1 MVCKYY
7 GTFDNFNTW
16 TLHERWAVKDLNLE
30 VYRGDVFG
38 FLGPNGAGKS
48 TTIRMLLGLVRPTSG
63 KTEIFGYS
71 VSKSRKKALENVC
84 GLVEQPD
91 FYLHLSAKK
100 NLEILG
106 ILSGGIGKDR
116 VAEVLQ
122 LFGLYGVAN
131 DKVKAFSHGMKQR
144 LGIAQT
150 LLSDPELIILD
161 EPTSGLDPQGMK
173 EVREL
178 IVGLSKE
185 QGITIFLSSHLLHEI
200 EQIATRMAIIHQ
212 GRLIVQ
218 GKVKTLLENF
228 KENVVILRA
237 SPVKDAADLLRRQDW
252 VSSLSINNDKI
263 EIKLD
268 SNSIP
273 KMNALLVENQIS
285 VSAIIPKRSLEDYFL
300 SITRN
305 V

>member
-1 MVCKYY
+1 M
-7 GTFDNFNTW
+7 
-16 TLHERWAVKDLNLE
+16 RWAVKDLNLE

-63 KTEIFGYS
+63 KIEIFGYPL
-71 VSKSRKKALENVC
+71 SKLRKKALEKV
-84 GLVEQPD
+84 GGIVEQPD
-91 FYLHLSAKK
+91 FYLHLSAKR

-106 ILSGGIGKDR
+106 IMSGGIGKDR

-122 LFGLYGVAN
+122 LVGLYGEAN
-131 DKVKAFSHGMKQR
+131 NKVKHFSHGMKQR
-144 LGIAQT
+144 LGIAQA

-161 EPTSGLDPQGMK
+161 EPTSGLDPQGLK

-178 IVGLSKE
+178 IVELSKE
-185 QGITIFLSSHLLHEI
+185 QGITIFLSSHLLYEI
-200 EQIATRMAIIHQ
+200 EQVANRMAIIHQ

-218 GKVKTLLENF
+218 GEVKTFLNNF
-228 KENVVILRA
+228 KEDVVILRA
-237 SPVKDAADLLRRQDW
+237 SPVKDAADLLRGQDW
-252 VSSLSINNDKI
+252 VSSLSINNDNI

-268 SNSIP
+268 SNSIS
-273 KMNALLVENQIS
+273 KMNALLVGNQIS

-300 SITRN
+300 SITKN

>member
-1 MVCKYY
+1 MSHSIILTHGLSRRFGK
-7 GTFDNFNTW
+7 
-16 TLHERWAVKDLNLE
+16 RWAVKDLNLE
-30 VYRGDVFG
+30 VHRGDVFG

-63 KTEIFGYS
+63 KIEIFGYS
-71 VSKSRKKALENVC
+71 LSKSRKKAIKRVC
-84 GLVEQPD
+84 GIVEQPD
-91 FYLHLSAKK
+91 FYLHLSAKR

-106 ILSGGIGKDR
+106 ILSGGIRKER

-122 LFGLYGVAN
+122 IVGLYGEAN
-131 DKVKAFSHGMKQR
+131 NKVKCFSHGMKQR
-144 LGIAQT
+144 LGIAQA

-185 QGITIFLSSHLLHEI
+185 QGITVFLSSHLLHEI
-200 EQIATRMAIIHQ
+200 EQVATHMAIIHQ

-218 GKVKTLLENF
+218 GEVKTFLENF
-228 KENVVILRA
+228 KEDVVILRA
-237 SPVKDAADLLRRQDW
+237 SPVKDAADILRRQDW
-252 VSSLSINNDKI
+252 ISSLSINKDNI
-263 EIKLD
+263 EVKVD
-268 SNSIP
+268 SISIP
-273 KMNALLVENQIS
+273 KMNALLVENRIS

>member
-1 MVCKYY
+1 MSHSIIAIY
-7 GTFDNFNTW
+7 GLSKRFGK
-16 TLHERWAVKDLNLE
+16 RWAVKDLDLE

-48 TTIRMLLGLVRPTSG
+48 TTIRMLLGLVKPTSG
-63 KTEIFGYS
+63 KIEIFGYS
-71 VSKSRKKALENVC
+71 LSKSRKKALEKV
-84 GLVEQPD
+84 GGIVEEPK
-91 FYLHLSAKK
+91 FYLHLSAKR

-106 ILSGGIGKDR
+106 ILSGGVKTER

-122 LFGLYGVAN
+122 LVGIYGEASN
-131 DKVKAFSHGMKQR
+131 KVKTFSHGMKQR
-144 LGIAQT
+144 LGIAQA

-185 QGITIFLSSHLLHEI
+185 QGITIFLSSHLLYEI
-200 EQIATRMAIIHQ
+200 EQVATRMAIIHQ

-218 GKVKTLLENF
+218 GEVKTLLNNF
-228 KENVVILRA
+228 KEGVVTLRA
-237 SPVKDAADLLRRQDW
+237 SPVKDAADILKKQDW
-252 VSSLSINNDKI
+252 VVSLSINNDNI
-263 EIKLD
+263 EIELD

-273 KMNALLVENQIS
+273 KMNALLVGNQIS

>member
-1 MVCKYY
+1 MSHSIIAIY
-7 GTFDNFNTW
+7 GLSKRFGK
-16 TLHERWAVKDLNLE
+16 RWAVKGLDLE

-48 TTIRMLLGLVRPTSG
+48 TTIRMLLGLVKPTSG
-63 KTEIFGYS
+63 KIEIFGYPL
-71 VSKSRKKALENVC
+71 SKSRKKALEKV
-84 GLVEQPD
+84 GGIVEQPD
-91 FYLHLSAKK
+91 FYLHLSAKR

-122 LFGLYGVAN
+122 LVGLYGEAN
-131 DKVKAFSHGMKQR
+131 NKVKSFSHGMKQR
-144 LGIAQT
+144 LGIAQA

-161 EPTSGLDPQGMK
+161 EPTSGLDPQGLK

-185 QGITIFLSSHLLHEI
+185 QGITIFLSSHLLYEI
-200 EQIATRMAIIHQ
+200 EQVANRMAIIHQ

-218 GKVKTLLENF
+218 GEVKTFLNNF
-228 KENVVILRA
+228 KEDVVILRA
-237 SPVKDAADLLRRQDW
+237 SPVKDAADLLRGQDW
-252 VSSLSINNDKI
+252 VSSLSINNDNI

-268 SNSIP
+268 SNSIS
-273 KMNALLVENQIS
+273 KMNALLVGNQIS

-300 SITRN
+300 SITKN

>member
-1 MVCKYY
+1 MPYSIIATHGLSRRY
-7 GTFDNFNTW
+7 GK
-16 TLHERWAVKDLNLE
+16 RWAVKDINLE

-71 VSKSRKKALENVC
+71 VSKSRKKALEKVC

-91 FYLHLSAKK
+91 FYLHLSAKR

-106 ILSGGIGKDR
+106 ILSGGIKAER

-122 LFGLYGVAN
+122 LVGLYGESN
-131 DKVKAFSHGMKQR
+131 DKVKTFSHGMKQR
-144 LGIAQT
+144 LGIAQA
-150 LLSDPELIILD
+150 LLSDPELIIFD

-173 EVREL
+173 EVRDL
-178 IVGLSKE
+178 IAGLSKE
-185 QGITIFLSSHLLHEI
+185 QGITIFLSSHILYEI
-200 EQIATRMAIIHQ
+200 EQVATRMAIIHQ

-218 GKVKTLLENF
+218 GEVKALLNNF
-228 KENVVILRA
+228 KEDVVILRA
-237 SPVKDAADLLRRQDW
+237 SPVKDAADLLKKQDW
-252 VSSLSINNDKI
+252 VVSLSINNDEI
-263 EIKLD
+263 EVKVD
-268 SNSIP
+268 SDSIP
-273 KMNALLVENQIS
+273 KMNALLVENRIS
-285 VSAIIPKRSLEDYFL
+285 VSALIPKSSLEDYFL
-300 SITRN
+300 SITKN

>member
-1 MVCKYY
+1 
-7 GTFDNFNTW
+7 
-16 TLHERWAVKDLNLE
+16 
-30 VYRGDVFG
+30 
-38 FLGPNGAGKS
+38 
-48 TTIRMLLGLVRPTSG
+48 MLLGLVRPTSG

>member
-1 MVCKYY
+1 MSHSIIAIHGLSKRF
-7 GTFDNFNTW
+7 GK
-16 TLHERWAVKDLNLE
+16 RWAVKDLNLE
-30 VYRGDVFG
+30 VYRGDIFV

-48 TTIRMLLGLVRPTSG
+48 TTIKMLLGLVRPTSG
-63 KTEIFGYS
+63 KIEIFGHPL
-71 VSKSRKKALENVC
+71 SKSRKKALEKVC
-84 GLVEQPD
+84 GIVEQPD
-91 FYLHLSAKK
+91 FYLHLSAKR

-106 ILSGGIGKDR
+106 ILSGGIKAGR

-122 LFGLYGVAN
+122 LVGLYGVAN
-131 DKVKAFSHGMKQR
+131 DKVKGFSHGMKQR
-144 LGIAQT
+144 LGIAQA

-178 IVGLSKE
+178 IGGLSKE
-185 QGITIFLSSHLLHEI
+185 QGITIFLSSHLLYEI
-200 EQIATRMAIIHQ
+200 EQVATRMAIIHQ

-218 GKVKTLLENF
+218 GEVKTLLNNF
-228 KENVVILRA
+228 KEDVVILRA
-237 SPVKDAADLLRRQDW
+237 SPVKDTADLLRRQDW
-252 VSSLSINNDKI
+252 VSSLSINKDNI

-285 VSAIIPKRSLEDYFL
+285 VSALIPKRSLEDYFL
-300 SITRN
+300 SITKN
-305 V
+305 A

>member
-1 MVCKYY
+1 MSHSIIAIHGLSKRF
-7 GTFDNFNTW
+7 GK
-16 TLHERWAVKDLNLE
+16 RWAVKDLNLE

-48 TTIRMLLGLVRPTSG
+48 TTIRMLLGLVRPTLG
-63 KTEIFGYS
+63 KIEIFGYPL
-71 VSKSRKKALENVC
+71 SKLRKKALEKV
-84 GLVEQPD
+84 GGIVEQSD
-91 FYLHLSAKK
+91 FYLHLSAKR

-106 ILSGGIGKDR
+106 ILSGGIGKER

-122 LFGLYGVAN
+122 LVGLYGEAN
-131 DKVKAFSHGMKQR
+131 NKVKHFSHGMKQR
-144 LGIAQT
+144 LGIAQA

-161 EPTSGLDPQGMK
+161 EPTSGLDPQGLK

-178 IVGLSKE
+178 IVELSKE
-185 QGITIFLSSHLLHEI
+185 QGITIFLSSHLLYEI
-200 EQIATRMAIIHQ
+200 EQVANRMAIIHQ

-218 GKVKTLLENF
+218 GEVKTFLNNF
-228 KENVVILRA
+228 KEDVVILRA
-237 SPVKDAADLLRRQDW
+237 SPVKDAADLLRGQDW
-252 VSSLSINNDKI
+252 VSSLSINNDNI

-268 SNSIP
+268 SNSIS
-273 KMNALLVENQIS
+273 KMNALLVGNQIS

-300 SITRN
+300 SITKN

>member
-1 MVCKYY
+1 MSHSIIAIHGLSKRF
-7 GTFDNFNTW
+7 GK
-16 TLHERWAVKDLNLE
+16 RWAVKDLNLE
-30 VYRGDVFG
+30 VYRGDIFV

-48 TTIRMLLGLVRPTSG
+48 TTIKMLLGLVRPTSG
-63 KTEIFGYS
+63 KIEIFGHPL
-71 VSKSRKKALENVC
+71 SKSRKKALEKVC
-84 GLVEQPD
+84 GIVEQPA
-91 FYLHLSAKK
+91 FYLHLSAKR

-106 ILSGGIGKDR
+106 ILSGGIKAGR

-122 LFGLYGVAN
+122 LVGLYGVAN
-131 DKVKAFSHGMKQR
+131 DKVKGFSHGMKQR
-144 LGIAQT
+144 LGIAQA

-178 IVGLSKE
+178 IGGLSKE
-185 QGITIFLSSHLLHEI
+185 QGITIFLSSHLLYEI
-200 EQIATRMAIIHQ
+200 EQVATRMAIIHQ

-218 GKVKTLLENF
+218 GEVKTLLNNF
-228 KENVVILRA
+228 KEDIVILRA
-237 SPVKDAADLLRRQDW
+237 SPVRDAADLLRRQDW
-252 VSSLSINNDKI
+252 VSSLSINKDKI
-263 EIKLD
+263 EVNLT

-273 KMNALLVENQIS
+273 KMNAFLVENHIS
-285 VSAIIPKRSLEDYFL
+285 VSALIPKRSLEDYFL

>member
-1 MVCKYY
+1 MSHSIIAIY
-7 GTFDNFNTW
+7 GLSKRFGK
-16 TLHERWAVKDLNLE
+16 RWAVKDLNLE

-48 TTIRMLLGLVRPTSG
+48 TTIRMLLGLVKPTLG
-63 KTEIFGYS
+63 KIEIFGYS
-71 VSKSRKKALENVC
+71 LSKLRKKALEKVG

-91 FYLHLSAKK
+91 FYLHLSAKR

-106 ILSGGIGKDR
+106 IMSGGIEKDR

-122 LFGLYGVAN
+122 LVGLYGEAN
-131 DKVKAFSHGMKQR
+131 NKVKHFSHGMKQR
-144 LGIAQT
+144 LGIAQA

-178 IVGLSKE
+178 IGELSKE
-185 QGITIFLSSHLLHEI
+185 QGITIFLSSHLLYEI
-200 EQIATRMAIIHQ
+200 EQVANRMAIIHQ

-218 GKVKTLLENF
+218 GEVKTFLNNF
-228 KENVVILRA
+228 KEDVVILRA
-237 SPVKDAADLLRRQDW
+237 SPVKNAADLLRGQDW
-252 VSSLSINNDKI
+252 VSSLSINNDNI

-268 SNSIP
+268 SNSIS
-273 KMNALLVENQIS
+273 KMNALLVGNQIS

-300 SITRN
+300 SITKN

>member
-1 MVCKYY
+1 LRFGK
-7 GTFDNFNTW
+7 
-16 TLHERWAVKDLNLE
+16 RWAVKDLNLE

-63 KTEIFGYS
+63 KIEIFGYPL
-71 VSKSRKKALENVC
+71 SKLRKKALEKV
-84 GLVEQPD
+84 GGIVEQSD
-91 FYLHLSAKK
+91 FYLHLSAKR

-106 ILSGGIGKDR
+106 ILSGGIGKEK

-122 LFGLYGVAN
+122 LVGLYGEAN
-131 DKVKAFSHGMKQR
+131 NKVKHFSHGMKQR
-144 LGIAQT
+144 LGIAQA

-161 EPTSGLDPQGMK
+161 EPTSGLDPQGLK

-178 IVGLSKE
+178 IVELSKE
-185 QGITIFLSSHLLHEI
+185 QGITIFLSSHLLYEI
-200 EQIATRMAIIHQ
+200 EQVANRMAIIHQ

-218 GKVKTLLENF
+218 GEVKTFLNNF
-228 KENVVILRA
+228 KEDVVILRA
-237 SPVKDAADLLRRQDW
+237 SPVKDAADLLRGQDW
-252 VSSLSINNDKI
+252 VSSLSINNDNI

-268 SNSIP
+268 SNSIS
-273 KMNALLVENQIS
+273 KMNALLVGNQIS

-300 SITRN
+300 SITKN

>member
-1 MVCKYY
+1 V
-7 GTFDNFNTW
+7 
-16 TLHERWAVKDLNLE
+16 RWAVKDLNLE

-63 KTEIFGYS
+63 KIEIFGYPL
-71 VSKSRKKALENVC
+71 SKLRKKALEKV
-84 GLVEQPD
+84 GGIVEQPD
-91 FYLHLSAKK
+91 FYLHLSAKR

-106 ILSGGIGKDR
+106 IMSGGIGKDR

-122 LFGLYGVAN
+122 LVGLYGEAN
-131 DKVKAFSHGMKQR
+131 NKVKHFSHGMKQR
-144 LGIAQT
+144 LGIAQA

-161 EPTSGLDPQGMK
+161 EPTSGLDPQGLK

-178 IVGLSKE
+178 IVELSKE
-185 QGITIFLSSHLLHEI
+185 QGITIFLSSHLLYEI
-200 EQIATRMAIIHQ
+200 EQVANRMAIIHQ

-218 GKVKTLLENF
+218 GEVKTFLNNF
-228 KENVVILRA
+228 KEDVVILRA
-237 SPVKDAADLLRRQDW
+237 SPVKDAADLLRGQDW
-252 VSSLSINNDKI
+252 VSSLSINNDNI

-268 SNSIP
+268 SNSIS
-273 KMNALLVENQIS
+273 KMNALLVGNQIS

-300 SITRN
+300 SITKN

>member
-1 MVCKYY
+1 MSHSIIAIY
-7 GTFDNFNTW
+7 GLSKRFGK
-16 TLHERWAVKDLNLE
+16 RWAVKDLNLE

-63 KTEIFGYS
+63 KIEIFGYPL
-71 VSKSRKKALENVC
+71 SKLRKKALEKV
-84 GLVEQPD
+84 GGIVEQSD
-91 FYLHLSAKK
+91 FYLHLSAKR

-106 ILSGGIGKDR
+106 ILSGGIGKER

-122 LFGLYGVAN
+122 LVGLYGEAN
-131 DKVKAFSHGMKQR
+131 NKVKHFSHGMKQR
-144 LGIAQT
+144 LGIAQA

-161 EPTSGLDPQGMK
+161 EPTSGLDPQGLK

-178 IVGLSKE
+178 IVELSKE
-185 QGITIFLSSHLLHEI
+185 QGITIFLSSHLLYEI
-200 EQIATRMAIIHQ
+200 EQVANRMAIIHQ

-218 GKVKTLLENF
+218 GEVKTFLNNF
-228 KENVVILRA
+228 KEDVVILRA
-237 SPVKDAADLLRRQDW
+237 SPVKDAADLLRGQDW
-252 VSSLSINNDKI
+252 VSSLSINNDNI

-268 SNSIP
+268 SNSIS
-273 KMNALLVENQIS
+273 KMNALLVGNQIS

-300 SITRN
+300 SITKN

>member
-1 MVCKYY
+1 MSHSIIAIHGLSKRF
-7 GTFDNFNTW
+7 GK
-16 TLHERWAVKDLNLE
+16 RWAVKDLNLE
-30 VYRGDVFG
+30 VYRGDIFV

-48 TTIRMLLGLVRPTSG
+48 TTIKMLLGLVRPTSG
-63 KTEIFGYS
+63 KIEIFGHPL
-71 VSKSRKKALENVC
+71 SKSRKKALEKVC
-84 GLVEQPD
+84 GIVEQPD
-91 FYLHLSAKK
+91 FYLHLSAKR

-106 ILSGGIGKDR
+106 ILSGGIKAGR

-122 LFGLYGVAN
+122 LVGLYGVAN
-131 DKVKAFSHGMKQR
+131 DKVKGFSHGMKQR
-144 LGIAQT
+144 LGIAQA

-200 EQIATRMAIIHQ
+200 EQVATHMAIIHQ

-218 GKVKTLLENF
+218 GEVKTFLENF
-228 KENVVILRA
+228 KEDVVILRA
-237 SPVKDAADLLRRQDW
+237 SPVKDAADILRRQDW
-252 VSSLSINNDKI
+252 ISSLSINKGNI
-263 EIKLD
+263 EVKLD

-273 KMNALLVENQIS
+273 KMNALLVENRIS

-300 SITRN
+300 SITKN